1 MSRDDANPHKRGS
14 SGKINGKRTR
24 KPNGEANH
32 DANPTDPGPRP
43 VSLRQQQLR
52 ALMRGEVPPAPPP
65 PSAPARNVAPRPDP
79 TTLAEGT
86 RVVRFRDAG
95 ASRSRKRVKKQT
107 APTNRRIP
115 NYRGIIGGI
124 FVAAVFATAIGFL
137 LKHPK
142 LEIQSLAVQG
152 QQAISEEWVLK
163 QMKEAK
169 GRNLFLAPVGKV
181 EMALL
186 KEPTFEKVAVRRVW
200 PNKLVAQVTERQP
213 WASVQLPDGG
223 CYTIDEKLVPFRQ
236 TEKPEK
242 GLPRLMLSTQEDRSK
257 PVALGKTM
265 TAAGL
270 SEVYRCLAWADA
282 RADFPVESVSI
293 DPTGKLCLNRKGG
306 VQVRLGSELD
316 LDRKLETL
324 DLLIARRPDLKAS
337 AEIAYVNLYAFDAPA
352 VMPRVVSPSQ
362 PKASRSRS
370 LRDAP
375 TLQPS
380 APSETRTL

>member
-1 MSRDDANPHKRGS
+1 MSRDDANPHKRGNG
-14 SGKINGKRTR
+14 GKINGKRPR
-24 KPNGEANH
+24 KPGGET
-32 DANPTDPGPRP
+32 NPIDPGPRP

-65 PSAPARNVAPRPDP
+65 PSAPARHVAPRPQP
-79 TTLAEGT
+79 ATLADGT

-95 ASRSRKRVKKQT
+95 SSRKRVKKAAAT
-107 APTNRRIP
+107 TNRRIP
-115 NYRGIIGGI
+115 NYKAIIGGI
-124 FVAAVFATAIGFL
+124 FLAGIFITGIGML

-142 LEIQSLAVQG
+142 LEIQTVAVQG
-152 QQAISEEWVLK
+152 QNAISEDWVLA
-163 QMKEAK
+163 QLNEGK
-169 GRNLFLAPVGKV
+169 GKNLFLAPVGKL
-181 EMALL
+181 EKALL
-186 KEPTFEKVAVRRVW
+186 REPTFEKVAVRRVW
-200 PNKLVAQVTERQP
+200 PNKLMAQVTERQP
-213 WASVQLPDGG
+213 WASVQLPEGG
-223 CYTIDEKLVPFRQ
+223 CYTIDANLVPFRQ
-236 TEKPEK
+236 TEQPEK
-242 GLPRLMLSTQEDRSK
+242 GLPRLILSAQKDTTQK
-257 PVALGKTM
+257 VTLGKTM

-270 SEVYRCLAWADA
+270 SEVYRCLAWADT
-282 RADFPVESVSI
+282 RSDFPVESVTI

-370 LRDAP
+370 ERDAGA
-375 TLQPS
+375 LQPS

>member
-1 MSRDDANPHKRGS
+1 MSRDDANPNKRGNG
-14 SGKINGKRTR
+14 GKINGKRPR
-24 KPNGEANH
+24 KPAGES
-32 DANPTDPGPRP
+32 NPLNSWDPGPRP

-65 PSAPARNVAPRPDP
+65 PSAPARNVTPRPDP
-79 TTLAEGT
+79 TTLADGT

-95 ASRSRKRVKKQT
+95 ATRKRVKKPS
-107 APTNRRIP
+107 APANRRRP
-115 NYRGIIGGI
+115 NYRAIAGSIFLAGI
-124 FVAAVFATAIGFL
+124 FVTGIGFL

-142 LEIQSLAVQG
+142 LDIQTVAVQG
-152 QQAISEEWVLK
+152 QQAISEEWILG
-163 QMKEAK
+163 QMKAGK
-169 GRNLFLAPVGKV
+169 GKNLFLAPVGKL
-181 EMALL
+181 EQALL

-200 PNKLVAQVTERQP
+200 PDKLVAQVTERQP
-213 WASVQLPDGG
+213 WASVQLPDGR
-223 CYTIDEKLVPFRQ
+223 CYTIDEKLVPFRK

-242 GLPRLMLSTQEDRSK
+242 GLPHLLLSTQPSK
-257 PVALGKTM
+257 AEAVTLGKTM
-265 TAAGL
+265 TASGL
-270 SEVYRCLAWADA
+270 SEVYRCLAWADE
-282 RADFPVESVSI
+282 RPDFPVESVTI

-337 AEIAYVNLYAFDAPA
+337 AEIAYVNLFAFDAPA

-362 PKASRSRS
+362 SGASRSRS
-370 LRDAP
+370 LRAAP
-375 TLQPS
+375 SLQPS